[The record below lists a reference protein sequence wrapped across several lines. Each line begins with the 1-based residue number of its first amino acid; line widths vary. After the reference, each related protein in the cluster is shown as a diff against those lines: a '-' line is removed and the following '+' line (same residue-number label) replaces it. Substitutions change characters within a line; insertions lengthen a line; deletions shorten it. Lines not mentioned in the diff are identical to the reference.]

1 MKYKPMW
8 AIIRGTLGVYA
19 MPRTPI
25 KRVLIE
31 FLVNVGLTWGE
42 GQVGYA

>member
-19 MPRTPI
+19 MPRTPNQTLFNFPYKI
-25 KRVLIE
+25 AKV
-31 FLVNVGLTWGE
+31 
-42 GQVGYA
+42 